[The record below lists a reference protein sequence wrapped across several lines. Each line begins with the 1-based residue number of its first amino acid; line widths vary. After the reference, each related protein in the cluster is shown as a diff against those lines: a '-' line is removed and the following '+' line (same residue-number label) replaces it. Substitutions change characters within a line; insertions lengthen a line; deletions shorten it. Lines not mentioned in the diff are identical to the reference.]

1 LGSGR
6 LDLGSGGQG
15 PSIWGLGG
23 PIWGLGGQGT
33 LDLGSGR
40 SDLGSGRSDLGSGT
54 LDLGSETLD
63 LGSETI
69 LDHFSEGFLRV
80 FLWDG
85 DQSWAFFGGRGLEGS
100 QKGPKMVKKGVQNP
114 KKGQK
119 WPFLR
124 FLPSH
129 VSCFSDF

>member
-1 LGSGR
+1 MGS
-6 LDLGSGGQG
+6 
-15 PSIWGLGG
+15 
-23 PIWGLGGQGT
+23 GGQGT
-33 LDLGSGR
+33 LDLGSGTL
-40 SDLGSGRSDLGSGT
+40 DLGSGR
-54 LDLGSETLD
+54 LD

-85 DQSWAFFGGRGLEGS
+85 DQSWDFSEGGLRRGPKKGS
-100 QKGPKMVKKGVQNP
+100 KMVKKGVQNP